1 MSKSKKALKSN
12 SSSQLVTTHKGSQH
26 NNEGSKSKFYSLQAI
41 EKCNAIYNVIIGKRS
56 NGKTYACLEKIIR
69 EFAET
74 GKQGAYLRRYREDF
88 RGKRG
93 DQLFAAHVS
102 NDLISEVTNGEYTGV
117 KYYAGRWY
125 FSRYDGIINKEVR
138 SETPFCFGFSLSEME
153 HDKSTSYPDITT
165 IVFDEFITRQYYL
178 PDEFVLFM
186 NVLSTIIR
194 GRYDVTIYMLGNT
207 VNKYCPYFKEMG
219 LGHVDEMA
227 LGTIDLYRYGESDL
241 SVAVERCDD
250 PESSK
255 SSNKYFTFDNPS
267 LQMITGGAWEI
278 DIYPHL
284 PMRYKRSEI
293 QLIYFI
299 IFNDY
304 ILQCEIVVSS
314 GCIFTYIHRKTTDIQ
329 SEEKDIIFTTDYSPR
344 PNISRNILHP
354 TYEVHRK
361 ISNFFKAEKVFYQDN
376 EVGELVRNYIMWCKS
391 ASISS

>member
-1 MSKSKKALKSN
+1 MSKSNKQN
-12 SSSQLVTTHKGSQH
+12 SSSQLVTTHVGSDH
-26 NNEGSKSKFYSLQAI
+26 NKKGSKSVFYSLSAI
-41 EKCNAIYNVIIGKRS
+41 EKLQAIYNVIIGKRS

-69 EFAET
+69 TYAET

-102 NDLISEVTNGEYTGV
+102 NSVIYDATNGEWTGV

-125 FSRYDGIINKEVR
+125 FSKYDATLNKDIRDNE
-138 SETPFCFGFSLSEME
+138 PFCFGFSLSEME

-194 GRYDVTIYMLGNT
+194 GRFDVTIYMLGNT

-219 LGHVDEMA
+219 LGHVDEME
-227 LGTIDLYRYGESDL
+227 LGTIDLYSYGESEL
-241 SVAVERCDD
+241 TVAVERCDD

-284 PMRYKRSEI
+284 PMKYVKKDI

-299 IFNDY
+299 MFNDY
-304 ILQCEIVVSS
+304 ILQCEIVVKE
-314 GCIFTYIHRKTTDIQ
+314 GCIFTYIHRKSTEIQ
-329 SEEKDIIFTTDYSPR
+329 NPDNDIIFTTDHSPR

-354 TYEVHRK
+354 TYDVHRK

-376 EVGELVRNYIMWCKS
+376 EVGELVRNYLIWCKTN
-391 ASISS
+391 SSS

>member
-1 MSKSKKALKSN
+1 MSKSNA
-12 SSSQLVTTHKGSQH
+12 SSQLVTTHKGSQH
-26 NNEGSKSKFYSLQAI
+26 NNKDSKSVFYSLDAI
-41 EKCNAIYNVIIGKRS
+41 ERLCAIYNVIIGKRS

-69 EFAET
+69 DYAET
-74 GKQGAYLRRYREDF
+74 GKQGAYIRRYREDF

-102 NDLISEVTNGEYTGV
+102 NGLISEVTNGEWNSV

-125 FSRYDGIINKEVR
+125 FSKFDSVLNKDVR
-138 SETPFCFGFSLSEME
+138 DNEPFCFGFSLSEME
-153 HDKSTSYPDITT
+153 HDKSTSYPDIIT

-194 GRYDVTIYMLGNT
+194 GRFDVTIYMLGNT

-219 LGHVDEMA
+219 LRHVDEME
-227 LGTIDLYRYGESDL
+227 LGTIDLYKYGDSEL
-241 SVAVERCDD
+241 TVAVERCDD

-255 SSNKYFTFDNPS
+255 KSNKYFTFDNPS

-284 PMRYKRSEI
+284 PMKYVKRDI
-293 QLIYFI
+293 LLIYFI
-299 IFNDY
+299 MFNDY
-304 ILQCEIVVSS
+304 ILQCEIVVKDD
-314 GCIFTYIHRKTTDIQ
+314 CIFTYIHRKTTEIQNPDEDIV
-329 SEEKDIIFTTDYSPR
+329 FTTDHSPR
-344 PNISRNILHP
+344 PNFSRNILKP
-354 TYEVHRK
+354 SYEVHRK

-376 EVGELVRNYIMWCKS
+376 EVGELVRNYLLWCKNT
-391 ASISS
+391 AGQ

>member
-1 MSKSKKALKSN
+1 MLKSEAKKT
-12 SSSQLVTTHKGSQH
+12 SSQLVTTHKGSDH
-26 NNEGSKSKFYSLQAI
+26 NRGDSKSKFYSLKAI
-41 EKCNAIYNVIIGKRS
+41 EKLQAIYNLIIGKRS

-69 EFAET
+69 NYAET
-74 GKQGAYLRRYREDF
+74 GKQGAYVRRYREDF

-102 NDLISEVTNGEYTGV
+102 NSLIYDVTKGEWTGV

-125 FSRYDGIINKEVR
+125 FSKYDSSLNKDIRDNE
-138 SETPFCFGFSLSEME
+138 PFCFGFSLSEME

-186 NVLSTIIR
+186 NVISTIIR

-219 LGHVDEMA
+219 LGHVDQMA
-227 LGTIDLYRYGESDL
+227 LGTIDMYTYGESGL
-241 SVAVERCDD
+241 TVAVERCDD

-284 PMRYKRSEI
+284 PFKYIKKDI

-299 IFNDY
+299 IFNEY
-304 ILQCEIVVSS
+304 ILQCEIVVKD

-329 SEEKDIIFTTDYSPR
+329 KPDRDIIFTTDYSPR
-344 PNISRNILHP
+344 PNITRNILHP
-354 TYEVHRK
+354 TYDVHRK
-361 ISNFFKAEKVFYQDN
+361 ISNFFKAEKIFYQDN
-376 EVGELVRNYIMWCKS
+376 EVGELVRNYLMWCKS
-391 ASISS
+391 SSQLGG

>member
-1 MSKSKKALKSN
+1 MSKSKKPIKSKR
-12 SSSQLVTTHKGSQH
+12 SSQLVTTHKGSDH
-26 NNEGSKSKFYSLQAI
+26 AKAEGSKFYSLTAI
-41 EKCNAIYNVIIGKRS
+41 EKCQAIYNVIIGKRS
-56 NGKTYACLEKIIR
+56 NGKTYACLEKIIK
-69 EFAET
+69 EFIST

-93 DQLFAAHVS
+93 DQLFAAHVANGVITS
-102 NDLISEVTNGEYTGV
+102 LTNGEWTSV

-125 FSRYDGIINKEVR
+125 FSKFDALLNKEVR
-138 SETPFCFGFSLSEME
+138 DSDPFCFGFSLSEME

-165 IVFDEFITRQYYL
+165 IVYDEFITRSYYL

-207 VNKYCPYFKEMG
+207 VNKFCPYFKEMG

-227 LGTIDLYRYGESDL
+227 LGTIDLYRYGESGL
-241 SVAVERCDD
+241 TVAVERCDD

-255 SSNKYFTFDNPS
+255 ASNKYFTFDNPS

-284 PMRYKRSEI
+284 PLRYQKKDI

-299 IFNDY
+299 LFNDY
-304 ILQCEIVVSS
+304 ILQCEIVVKD
-314 GCIFTYIHRKTTDIQ
+314 GCIFTYIHRKTTEIQ
-329 SEEKDIIFTTDYSPR
+329 SWDKDIIFTTDYSPL
-344 PNISRNILHP
+344 PNVTRNILHP
-354 TYEVHRK
+354 TYDIHRK

-376 EVGELVRNYIMWCKS
+376 EVGELVRNYIMWCKT
-391 ASISS
+391 AS

>member
-1 MSKSKKALKSN
+1 MSKSKKLSSSK
-12 SSSQLVTTHKGSQH
+12 SSSQLVTTHKGSDH
-26 NNEGSKSKFYSLQAI
+26 RTSESPFYSSASIKKL
-41 EKCNAIYNVIIGKRS
+41 NATYNMIIGKRS
-56 NGKTYACLEKIIR
+56 NGKTYCCLEDIIR
-69 EFAET
+69 TYAES

-93 DQLFAAHVS
+93 DQLFAAHVA
-102 NDLISEVTNGEYTGV
+102 NGVIEDATNGEWTGV

-125 FSRYDGIINKEVR
+125 FSKFDAVLNKDIRDTE
-138 SETPFCFGFSLSEME
+138 PFCFGFSISEME

-165 IVFDEFITRQYYL
+165 VVFDEFISRSYYL
-178 PDEFVLFM
+178 PDEFVLFV

-219 LGHVDEMA
+219 LGHVDEME
-227 LGTIDLYRYGESDL
+227 LGTIDLYKYGSSGL
-241 SVAVERCDD
+241 SVAVERCND

-255 SSNKYFTFDNPS
+255 GSNKYFAFDNPS

-284 PMRYKRSEI
+284 PIKYAKRDI

-299 IFNDY
+299 LFNDY
-304 ILQCEIVVSS
+304 ILQCEIVVKD
-314 GCIFTYIHRKTTDIQ
+314 GCIFTYIHRKTTELQDPDG
-329 SEEKDIIFTTDYSPR
+329 DIIFTTEHSPR

-354 TYEVHRK
+354 TYEIHRK

-376 EVGELVRNYIMWCKS
+376 EVGELVRNYLMWCKT
-391 ASISS
+391 A

>member
-1 MSKSKKALKSN
+1 MSKSNA
-12 SSSQLVTTHKGSQH
+12 SSQLVTTHKGSQH
-26 NNEGSKSKFYSLQAI
+26 NKNDSKSIFYSLDAI
-41 EKCNAIYNVIIGKRS
+41 ERLCAIYNVIIGKRS

-69 EFAET
+69 DYAET
-74 GKQGAYLRRYREDF
+74 KKQGAYIRRYREDF

-102 NDLISEVTNGEYTGV
+102 NGLISEVTNGEWNSV

-125 FSRYDGIINKEVR
+125 FSKFDSVLNKDVR
-138 SETPFCFGFSLSEME
+138 DNEPFCFGFSLSEME
-153 HDKSTSYPDITT
+153 HDKSTSYPDIIT

-194 GRYDVTIYMLGNT
+194 GRFDVTIYMLGNT

-219 LGHVDEMA
+219 LRHVDEME
-227 LGTIDLYRYGESDL
+227 LGTIDLYKYGDSEL
-241 SVAVERCDD
+241 TVAVERCDD

-255 SSNKYFTFDNPS
+255 KSNKYFTFDNPS

-284 PMRYKRSEI
+284 PMKYVKRDI
-293 QLIYFI
+293 LLIYFI
-299 IFNDY
+299 MFNDY
-304 ILQCEIVVSS
+304 ILQCEIVVKDD
-314 GCIFTYIHRKTTDIQ
+314 CIFTYIHRKTTEIQNPDEDIV
-329 SEEKDIIFTTDYSPR
+329 FTTDHSPR
-344 PNISRNILHP
+344 PNFSRNILKP
-354 TYEVHRK
+354 SYEVHRK

-376 EVGELVRNYIMWCKS
+376 EVGELVRNYLLWCKNT
-391 ASISS
+391 AGQ

>member
-1 MSKSKKALKSN
+1 MSKSKKLSSKT
-12 SSSQLVTTHKGSQH
+12 SSSQLVTTRKGSDH
-26 NNEGSKSKFYSLQAI
+26 KRNEGSKFYSLSQS
-41 EKCNAIYNVIIGKRS
+41 EKCKAIYNVIIGKRS
-56 NGKTYACLEKIIR
+56 NGKTYACLEKVIR

-93 DQLFAAHVS
+93 DQLFAAHVA
-102 NDLISEVTNGEYTGV
+102 NGVIADATHGEWTSV

-125 FSRYDGIINKEVR
+125 FSKFDETLNKDIRDTE
-138 SETPFCFGFSLSEME
+138 PFCFGFSLSEME
-153 HDKSTSYPDITT
+153 HDKSTSYPDIVT
-165 IVFDEFITRQYYL
+165 IIFDEFITRSYYL

-227 LGTIDLYRYGESDL
+227 LGTIDLYHYGQSEL

-255 SSNKYFTFDNPS
+255 ASNKYFTFDNPS
-267 LQMITGGAWEI
+267 LEMITGGAWEI

-284 PMRYKRSEI
+284 PLRYTKKDI

-299 IFNDY
+299 LFNDY
-304 ILQCEIVVSS
+304 ILQCEIVVKD
-314 GCIFTYIHRKTTDIQ
+314 GCIFTYIHRKTTELQ
-329 SEEKDIIFTTDYSPR
+329 NPEGDIIFTNEYSPY
-344 PNISRNILHP
+344 PNITRNILHP
-354 TYEVHRK
+354 TYEIHRK

-376 EVGELVRNYIMWCKS
+376 EVGELVRNYIMWCKT
-391 ASISS
+391 AS

>member
-1 MSKSKKALKSN
+1 MSKSKKLSSSK
-12 SSSQLVTTHKGSQH
+12 SSSQLVTTHKGSDH
-26 NNEGSKSKFYSLQAI
+26 RTSESPFYSSASIKKL
-41 EKCNAIYNVIIGKRS
+41 NATYNMIIGKRS
-56 NGKTYACLEKIIR
+56 NGKTYCCLEDIIR
-69 EFAET
+69 TYAES

-93 DQLFAAHVS
+93 DQLFAAHVA
-102 NDLISEVTNGEYTGV
+102 NGVIEDATNGEWTGV

-125 FSRYDGIINKEVR
+125 FSKFDAVLNKDIRDTE
-138 SETPFCFGFSLSEME
+138 PFCFGFSISEME

-165 IVFDEFITRQYYL
+165 VVFDEFISRSYYL
-178 PDEFVLFM
+178 PDEFVLFV

-219 LGHVDEMA
+219 LGHVDEME
-227 LGTIDLYRYGESDL
+227 LGTIDLYKYGTSGL
-241 SVAVERCDD
+241 SVAVERCND

-255 SSNKYFTFDNPS
+255 GSNKYFAFDNPS

-284 PMRYKRSEI
+284 PIKYTKRDI

-299 IFNDY
+299 LFNDY
-304 ILQCEIVVSS
+304 ILQCEIIVID
-314 GCIFTYIHRKTTDIQ
+314 GCIFTYIHRKTTELQNPD
-329 SEEKDIIFTTDYSPR
+329 EDIIFTTEYSPR

-354 TYEVHRK
+354 TYEIHRK
-361 ISNFFKAEKVFYQDN
+361 ISNLFKAEKIFYQDN
-376 EVGELVRNYIMWCKS
+376 EVGELVRNYLMWCKT
-391 ASISS
+391 A

>member
-1 MSKSKKALKSN
+1 MSKSK
-12 SSSQLVTTHKGSQH
+12 SSSQLVATHKGSDH
-26 NNEGSKSKFYSLQAI
+26 KKADSKSVFYSLSSI
-41 EKCNAIYNVIIGKRS
+41 ERLCAIYNVIIGKRS

-93 DQLFAAHVS
+93 DQLFSAHVS
-102 NDLISEVTNGEYTGV
+102 NGLITEVTNGRWNSV

-125 FSRYDGIINKEVR
+125 FSKFDSVLNRDIR
-138 SETPFCFGFSLSEME
+138 DSEPFCFGFSLSEME

-165 IVFDEFITRQYYL
+165 IVFDEFITRSYYL
-178 PDEFVLFM
+178 PDEFVLFV

-194 GRYDVTIYMLGNT
+194 GRFDVTIYMLGNT

-219 LGHVDEMA
+219 LRHVEEME
-227 LGTIDLYRYGESDL
+227 LGTIDLYNYGDSEL
-241 SVAVERCDD
+241 TVAVERCDD

-255 SSNKYFTFDNPS
+255 KSNKYFAFDNPS

-284 PMRYKRSEI
+284 PMKYLKKDI

-299 IFNDY
+299 IFNEH
-304 ILQCEIVVSS
+304 ILQCEIVVKDD
-314 GCIFTYIHRKTTDIQ
+314 CIFTYIHRKTTDIEKP
-329 SEEKDIIFTTDYSPR
+329 EEDIIFTTEHSAR
-344 PNISRNILHP
+344 PNITRNILHP

-361 ISNFFKAEKVFYQDN
+361 ISNFFRAEKVFYQDN
-376 EVGELVRNYIMWCKS
+376 EVGELVRNYLLWCKNT
-391 ASISS
+391 ANQ

>member
-1 MSKSKKALKSN
+1 MSKSKKPLKSKR
-12 SSSQLVTTHKGSQH
+12 SSQLVTTHKGSDH
-26 NNEGSKSKFYSLQAI
+26 AKAEGSKFYSLTAI
-41 EKCNAIYNVIIGKRS
+41 EKCQAIYNVIIGKRS
-56 NGKTYACLEKIIR
+56 NGKTYACLEKIIK
-69 EFAET
+69 EFIST

-93 DQLFAAHVS
+93 DQLFAAHVA
-102 NDLISEVTNGEYTGV
+102 NGVISSLTNGEWTSV

-125 FSRYDGIINKEVR
+125 FSKFDPLLNKEVR
-138 SETPFCFGFSLSEME
+138 DSDPFCFGFSLSEME

-165 IVFDEFITRQYYL
+165 IVYDEFITRSYYL

-207 VNKYCPYFKEMG
+207 VNKFCPYFKEMG

-227 LGTIDLYRYGESDL
+227 LGTIDLYRYGDSGL
-241 SVAVERCDD
+241 TVAVERCDD

-255 SSNKYFTFDNPS
+255 ASNKYFTFDNPS

-284 PMRYKRSEI
+284 PLRYQKKDI

-299 IFNDY
+299 VFNDY
-304 ILQCEIVVSS
+304 ILQCEIVVKE
-314 GCIFTYIHRKTTDIQ
+314 GCIFTYIHRKTTEIQ
-329 SEEKDIIFTTDYSPR
+329 SWEKDIVFTTEYSPL
-344 PNISRNILHP
+344 PNVSRNLLRP
-354 TYEVHRK
+354 TYEVQRK

-376 EVGELVRNYIMWCKS
+376 EVGELVRNYIMWCKT
-391 ASISS
+391 AS

>member
-1 MSKSKKALKSN
+1 MSKSKKLSGSK
-12 SSSQLVTTHKGSQH
+12 SSSQLVTTHKGSDH
-26 NNEGSKSKFYSLQAI
+26 KAKSVFYSLNQI
-41 EKCNAIYNVIIGKRS
+41 KKLNAIYNMIIGKRS
-56 NGKTYACLEKIIR
+56 NGKTFACLEEIIR
-69 EFAET
+69 NFAKN
-74 GKQGAYLRRYREDF
+74 GKQGAYIRRYREDF

-102 NDLISEVTNGEYTGV
+102 TGLITEVTNGEWTGV

-125 FSRYDGIINKEVR
+125 FSKFDSVLNKDIRDTE
-138 SETPFCFGFSLSEME
+138 PFCFGFSLSEME

-165 IVFDEFITRQYYL
+165 IVFDEFITRSYYL
-178 PDEFVLFM
+178 PDEFVVFM

-207 VNKYCPYFKEMG
+207 VNKFCPYFKEMG
-219 LGHVDEMA
+219 LGHVDEME
-227 LGTIDLYRYGESDL
+227 LGTIDLYTYGKSAL
-241 SVAVERCDD
+241 TVAVERCDD
-250 PESSK
+250 PDSSK
-255 SSNKYFTFDNPS
+255 QSDKYFTFDNPS

-284 PMRYKRSEI
+284 PIKYQKRDI

-299 IFNDY
+299 SFNDFL
-304 ILQCEIVVSS
+304 LQCEIVVKD
-314 GCIFTYIHRKTTDIQ
+314 GCIFTYIHRKTTELQNPDG
-329 SEEKDIIFTTDYSPR
+329 DIIFTTDYSPR

-376 EVGELVRNYIMWCKS
+376 EVGELVRNYIMWCKT
-391 ASISS
+391 A

>member
-1 MSKSKKALKSN
+1 MSKSKKLASKK
-12 SSSQLVTTHKGSQH
+12 SSSQLVTTRKGSDH
-26 NNEGSKSKFYSLQAI
+26 KINDDSKFYSLTQI
-41 EKCNAIYNVIIGKRS
+41 EKCKAIYNIIIGKRS

-69 EFAET
+69 DFAET

-93 DQLFAAHVS
+93 DQLFASHVS
-102 NDLISEVTNGEYTGV
+102 EGVIADATHGEWTGV
-117 KYYAGRWY
+117 KYYGGRWY
-125 FSRYDGIINKEVR
+125 FSKFDSTLNKDIRDTE
-138 SETPFCFGFSLSEME
+138 PFCFGFSLSEME
-153 HDKSTSYPDITT
+153 HDKSTSYPDIIT
-165 IVFDEFITRQYYL
+165 IVFDEFITRSYYL

-227 LGTIDLYRYGESDL
+227 LGTIDLYHYGKSEL

-255 SSNKYFTFDNPS
+255 ASNKYFTFDNPS
-267 LQMITGGAWEI
+267 LEMITGGAWEI

-284 PMRYKRSEI
+284 PMRYVKKDI

-299 IFNDY
+299 VFNDY
-304 ILQCEIVVSS
+304 ILQCEIVVKE
-314 GCIFTYIHRKTTDIQ
+314 GCIFTYIHRKTTELQNPDD
-329 SEEKDIIFTTDYSPR
+329 DIIFTTEYSPR

-354 TYEVHRK
+354 AYEIHRK

-376 EVGELVRNYIMWCKS
+376 EVGELVRNYIMWCKT
-391 ASISS
+391 A

>member
-1 MSKSKKALKSN
+1 MSKSKKLSRKN
-12 SSSQLVTTHKGSQH
+12 SSSQLVTTRKGSDH
-26 NNEGSKSKFYSLQAI
+26 KRNEDSKFYSLTQI
-41 EKCNAIYNVIIGKRS
+41 EKCKAIYNIIIGKRS

-69 EFAET
+69 DFAET

-102 NDLISEVTNGEYTGV
+102 EGVIVEATHGEWTGV

-125 FSRYDGIINKEVR
+125 FSKFDSTLNKDIRDTE
-138 SETPFCFGFSLSEME
+138 PFCFGFSLSEME
-153 HDKSTSYPDITT
+153 HDKSTSYPDIIT
-165 IVFDEFITRQYYL
+165 IVFDEFITRSYYL

-227 LGTIDLYRYGESDL
+227 LGTIDLYHYGKSEL

-255 SSNKYFTFDNPS
+255 ASNKYFTFDNPS
-267 LQMITGGAWEI
+267 LEMITGGAWEI

-284 PMRYKRSEI
+284 PMRYVKKDI

-299 IFNDY
+299 LFNDY
-304 ILQCEIVVSS
+304 ILQCEIVVKD
-314 GCIFTYIHRKTTDIQ
+314 GCIFTYIHRKTTELQNPDD
-329 SEEKDIIFTTDYSPR
+329 DIIFTTEYSPR

-354 TYEVHRK
+354 SYEIHRK

-376 EVGELVRNYIMWCKS
+376 EVGELVRNYLMWCKT
-391 ASISS
+391 A